1 MHSENTP
8 PNFSA
13 KEQIIYEIAG
23 TLQFFN
29 YSYASMNRHTNESPT
44 MISPPGI
51 VFLTAFAHHGY
62 TGRRTLFQYFS
73 ILIRSLVHLSQD

>member
-13 KEQIIYEIAG
+13 KKQIIYEIAG

-29 YSYASMNRHTNESPT
+29 YSYASMNRKKTNP
-44 MISPPGI
+44 
-51 VFLTAFAHHGY
+51 
-62 TGRRTLFQYFS
+62 RR
-73 ILIRSLVHLSQD
+73 

>member
-29 YSYASMNRHTNESPT
+29 YSYASMNRKDESPT

-51 VFLTAFAHHGY
+51 VLTAFFHHGIPAEELY
-62 TGRRTLFQYFS
+62 FNTLVF
-73 ILIRSLVHLSQD
+73 

>member
-29 YSYASMNRHTNESPT
+29 YSNASMNRQKTNP
-44 MISPPGI
+44 
-51 VFLTAFAHHGY
+51 
-62 TGRRTLFQYFS
+62 RR
-73 ILIRSLVHLSQD
+73 